1 MERLVRQTR
10 FWLGLAAL
18 GTMVFAGTGCRM
30 LFTTVAY
37 LVKGTQVDA
46 EFDGLRSKK
55 VVVVCRP
62 AATLTFGNPTV
73 ADDLARQLA
82 TLLQANVS
90 RIQIVSH
97 QKVKAWTDENDWM
110 DYPEVGKAMNADM
123 VVGVDLL
130 DFSIYRG
137 QTLYQGVANV
147 SIVVHDCKNGKEV
160 YQKHL
165 PQMLWPPNSGIAA
178 SEMPEPQFRRRFVR
192 ELADNI
198 GRHFYPHDKQ
208 SDFARD
214 VDAL

>member
-1 MERLVRQTR
+1 MRNSARFARLGVAS
-10 FWLGLAAL
+10 AAL
-18 GTMVFAGTGCRM
+18 AVLLVSGTGCRM

-46 EFDGLRSKK
+46 EYDGLKGKK

-62 AATLTFGNPTV
+62 SATLTFGNPTV
-73 ADDLARQLA
+73 ADDIARQLG

-90 RIQIVSH
+90 RIQVVPY
-97 QKVKAWTDENDWM
+97 QKVKAWTDENEWM
-110 DYPEVGKAMNADM
+110 DYPEVGKALNAEM
-123 VVGVDLL
+123 VVGIDLL

-147 SIVVHDCKNGKEV
+147 SISVHDCKSGKEV

-165 PQMLWPPNSGIAA
+165 PQMLWPPNAGIAA
-178 SEMPEPQFRRRFVR
+178 SEMPEVQFRRRFVR
-192 ELADNI
+192 ELADHI